1 MKTAAIYA
9 RISSDPT
16 GQALG
21 VARQVEDCRRLAKEK
36 GWTVAEEYI
45 DNDLSAYKGN
55 PRPAYERMLADLR
68 DGYRDAV
75 IVYNLDRL
83 TRQPIQLEEFSAL
96 CERAGVRH
104 VATVTADIDLGN
116 DDGLFMARIFA
127 AFAAKESGRRSQR
140 ILRKHQQLAEQGL
153 PNGGN
158 LRPYG
163 YGEDRITVVE
173 SEAEVIRALALR
185 YLAGESVRSLVVWLN
200 AQQVPTVTGVGEWR
214 TPTLRRVLSNPRT
227 AGLREHNGQIVGE
240 AVWDAIITPAQ
251 RTQVLAMFASKKVS
265 GRRAPRR
272 YLLSG
277 MLRCGKCGN
286 RLFSSVR
293 GDRRRYVCL
302 AGPDHGG
309 CGRLTAVAEPVET
322 LIVAMVLHR
331 LDSPEVADA
340 LAGRASVDDRQMA
353 LMGEL
358 EADRTQMDELALM
371 YSAREISAA
380 EWRTA
385 REPIDKRIR
394 DTERQ
399 LAQFAGSSALAGL
412 VGNGQELAEGWAD
425 QNLERQATIVAALLD
440 YAIIGAGVSGA
451 RRFEPS
457 RLQPVWRL

>member
-1 MKTAAIYA
+1 MA
-9 RISSDPT
+9 S
-16 GQALG
+16 
-21 VARQVEDCRRLAKEK
+21 
-36 GWTVAEEYI
+36 
-45 DNDLSAYKGN
+45 
-55 PRPAYERMLADLR
+55 
-68 DGYRDAV
+68 
-75 IVYNLDRL
+75 
-83 TRQPIQLEEFSAL
+83 
-96 CERAGVRH
+96 
-104 VATVTADIDLGN
+104 VTADIDLGN

-163 YGEDRITVVE
+163 YGVDRITVVE
-173 SEAEVIRALALR
+173 SEAEVIRALVLR
-185 YLAGESVRSLVVWLN
+185 YLAGESLRSLVVWLN
-200 AQQVPTVTGVGEWR
+200 VEHVPTVTGVGEWR

-227 AGLREHNGQIVGE
+227 AGLREHNGQVVGE

-251 RTQVLAMFASKKVS
+251 RDQILAMQATKIRS

-293 GDRRRYVCL
+293 GERRRYVCL
-302 AGPDHGG
+302 SGPDHGG
-309 CGRLTAVAEPVET
+309 CGRLTAVAEPVEK
-322 LIVAMVLHR
+322 LIAAMVLHR

-340 LAGRASVDDRQMA
+340 LAGRASVDDRQVA

-399 LAQFAGSSALAGL
+399 LAQFAGSGALAGL

-425 QNLERQATIVAALLD
+425 QNLERQASVVGALLD
-440 YAIIGAGVSGA
+440 YATIGAGASGA

-457 RLQPVWRL
+457 RVQPVWRL